1 MLFRINATLEEWELQ
16 RVQLIGGF
24 MQTSQILNLGPK
36 PNPSENENPQ
46 VPHPSDD
53 FNQLGDL
60 MEQTRSDVR
69 RIRTQLERQEDEQ
82 ESHGRR
88 TKILYIAVGV
98 LILIFALATWFAYP
112 ALRDH
117 DKTLADMF
125 GLQNF
130 TGGLSE
136 RIHSVE
142 GKLEKTNAGLPELST
157 RMDQLGTSMKS
168 ALQTART
175 QASAAATQMGQRIK
189 ADLTQ
194 SIQAIQSRVAGLESN
209 QRETSGHVNQL
220 EEQITSLKRE
230 LASMQDQSTAAAER
244 IKQLQE
250 EQQTRATAMTGL
262 DQKMASHQAAL
273 ESLNNRVDAK
283 RVDFE
288 IQKNKTQE
296 IAPGLFL
303 TVQRADAGKQQIDG
317 KLQVSADSRMMP
329 IRAQGTQIP
338 VVFYS
343 TGENRPMQLVFTKV
357 EKNSVSGYV
366 MVPNQQTVASK

>member
-1 MLFRINATLEEWELQ
+1 
-16 RVQLIGGF
+16 
-24 MQTSQILNLGPK
+24 
-36 PNPSENENPQ
+36 
-46 VPHPSDD
+46 
-53 FNQLGDL
+53 
-60 MEQTRSDVR
+60 
-69 RIRTQLERQEDEQ
+69 
-82 ESHGRR
+82 
-88 TKILYIAVGV
+88 
-98 LILIFALATWFAYP
+98 
-112 ALRDH
+112 
-117 DKTLADMF
+117 
-125 GLQNF
+125 
-130 TGGLSE
+130 
-136 RIHSVE
+136 
-142 GKLEKTNAGLPELST
+142 
-157 RMDQLGTSMKS
+157 
-168 ALQTART
+168 
-175 QASAAATQMGQRIK
+175 
-189 ADLTQ
+189 
-194 SIQAIQSRVAGLESN
+194 
-209 QRETSGHVNQL
+209 VNQL

-338 VVFYS
+338 VVFYA